1 MFLPNGDSF
10 TGEWRR
16 GLIGGTSLCVWRQWL
31 CWLCSAGC
39 CPAGDRLTAVE
50 QCSSW

>member
-16 GLIGGTSLCVWRQWL
+16 GLIGGMSVLWGLCF
-31 CWLCSAGC
+31 CWLRSAVRYLWGTNLL
-39 CPAGDRLTAVE
+39 RLISV
-50 QCSSW
+50 

>member
-16 GLIGGTSLCVWRQWL
+16 GLIGGMLLCVE
-31 CWLCSAGC
+31 
-39 CPAGDRLTAVE
+39 AVFLLDV
-50 QCSSW
+50 QCLGVLSCRG

>member
-16 GLIGGTSLCVWRQWL
+16 GLIGGTSLCVCVGL
-31 CWLCSAGC
+31 C
-39 CPAGDRLTAVE
+39 P
-50 QCSSW
+50 